1 MIAATEIKVGELTV
15 LIREFVMHSEKY
27 SVYDLNQEKK
37 IRFDWKSKQA
47 EMINEGEGD
56 LKKGGLIEIEEI
68 KETLFGK

>member
-1 MIAATEIKVGELTV
+1 LIAATEIKVGELTV

-47 EMINEGEGD
+47 EMINEG
-56 LKKGGLIEIEEI
+56 
-68 KETLFGK
+68 